1 MTSYAFEHETA
12 VSAAATYL
20 NENIERSKLGINH
33 NELLVLAAL
42 VEVAALIPGEPCAAL
57 SRYEIADRVGT
68 LSWTQV
74 QRALGSLTDKG
85 LIARRQKAKV
95 SGEVAVTVVSE
106 AAFRCFGMAGGA
118 RIGAEGL
125 PADFADLIVGESEEV
140 INAIESAYR
149 NAEPL
154 ANSICSM
161 FRGGHRRLTQIEF
174 LLTTQIDVVRQ
185 AAEEAASEISAEVEA
200 EERGIYQLRLTNGEM
215 LEFDQPTL
223 RAKTQNAETAI
234 RGADIRFARDVLA
247 RVEQRSPGLVTSRN
261 AASLAA
267 EILFSRQK
275 GFVWRHDYGD
285 ACRVLAAV
293 ILKGR
298 WTAPLKMNSSWY
310 SLIQPTVRM
319 AQGAIH

>member
-1 MTSYAFEHETA
+1 MTSYAFENQTA

-42 VEVAALIPGEPCAAL
+42 VEVAALIPGEPCAAM

-74 QRALGSLTDKG
+74 QRSLASLAEKG
-85 LIARRQKAKV
+85 LIARRQNAKV

-106 AAFRCFGMAGGA
+106 AAFRCFGMSGGA

-125 PADFADLIVGESEEV
+125 PSDFADLIVGESEEV
-140 INAIESAYR
+140 INAIEEAYR

-154 ANSICSM
+154 ANSICSL

-174 LLTTQIDVVRQ
+174 LLTTQIDVVRL
-185 AAEEAASEISAEVEA
+185 AAEAAALEVSAEAEA
-200 EERGIYQLRLTNGEM
+200 EERGIYQLRLANGEL
-215 LEFDQPTL
+215 LEFDQSTL
-223 RAKTQNAETAI
+223 REKTQGAETAI

-247 RVEQRSPGLVTSRN
+247 RVDQRSPGVVTGRN

-267 EILFSRQK
+267 EVLFSRQK

-298 WTAPLKMNSSWY
+298 WTAPLKMNSTWY
-310 SLIQPTVRM
+310 SMIKPTVRM
-319 AQGAIH
+319 AQQVVH